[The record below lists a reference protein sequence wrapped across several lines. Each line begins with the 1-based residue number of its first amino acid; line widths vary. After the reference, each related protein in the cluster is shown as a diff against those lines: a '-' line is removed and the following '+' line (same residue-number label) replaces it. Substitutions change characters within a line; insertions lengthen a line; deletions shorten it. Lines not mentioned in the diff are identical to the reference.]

1 MLEALINWNS
11 WDQYQEWT
19 FQACLIATPTFTHEG
34 YILGSLE
41 GGKAVFS
48 EKPIAEA
55 PSGTIRCYQKSHE
68 VGKPLFCAF
77 NRRFDPS
84 FSSVKARVEAGE
96 VGHVQMIKT
105 TSRDSPLPSLAYL
118 KIRFEK
124 YTIFLTRF
132 FLFTPTCERNLV
144 FSLLDTCLNWSI

>member
-1 MLEALINWNS
+1 M
-11 WDQYQEWT
+11 
-19 FQACLIATPTFTHEG
+19 IATPTFTHEG

-118 KIRFEK
+118 KIRYGK
-124 YTIFLTRF
+124 VHILRVKKVLKIFSHPLQF
-132 FLFTPTCERNLV
+132 ASNGKRNV
-144 FSLLDTCLNWSI
+144 IFSLQNSCLN